1 MGIQANTLTHLQE
14 IYFDVCD
21 LLNGESVK
29 DIGYDTQ
36 REMLGEF
43 KWKLERIEEELRQQ
57 FGALEV

>member
-21 LLNGESVK
+21 LLNGESAK

-57 FGALEV
+57 FDALEV